1 MPKDI
6 RIRLEA
12 DSSAELQ
19 DDVDRY
25 QMSYPSLGYD
35 TKVISTSLEDGK
47 YIAYVS
53 RLDSCD

>member
-12 DSSAELQ
+12 NSSAELQ
-19 DDVDRY
+19 DDIDRY
-25 QMSYPSLGYD
+25 QGFYPSLGYD
-35 TKVISTSLEDGK
+35 TKVISTSLEDDK